1 VIGIPQRFR
10 SCIRNAELPHPH
22 KDMHDDI
29 SDDDPY
35 RRGRQDPGVIATRDP
50 PCPMHT
56 PNGRDNDRRT
66 VEPRFE
72 AFERDGGR

>member
-1 VIGIPQRFR
+1 
-10 SCIRNAELPHPH
+10 
-22 KDMHDDI
+22 MHDDI